1 MPRLWDLKLL
11 EGQELFS
18 VGLPRESE
26 NGNPQD
32 TRALHGDRTGRD
44 RRVLPAVPLA
54 AGVDKVQPTAT
65 DLVGV
70 AVSLIGMGIIMF
82 GHRAG

>member
-1 MPRLWDLKLL
+1 
-11 EGQELFS
+11 
-18 VGLPRESE
+18 
-26 NGNPQD
+26 
-32 TRALHGDRTGRD
+32 
-44 RRVLPAVPLA
+44 
-54 AGVDKVQPTAT
+54 VDKVQPTAT